1 MKVINHIVALS
12 AALIAS
18 IGIASS
24 DAKSDMI
31 DFASGTGVLIDK
43 SHVLTASHVIDDA
56 DEISVEFSEGMPRKA
71 TVYRKNAEEDWA
83 VLKLDAEFGAL
94 PISYASEIQL
104 GEKVYTLGF
113 PSASLLGKSI
123 KYTDGS
129 VSALTGMMDDAKTF
143 QISAPI
149 QPGNSG
155 GPIFD
160 EKGRVVGI
168 VLSCLDPRK
177 FFQHTGGALPQ
188 AVNFGLKIQ
197 NVVAQTTE
205 ISFVKD
211 ENRTVTQNHKSTC
224 FIRTRQKISLDKPS
238 VYRKNGV
245 KVSNAKDSK
254 STNSDNSIFDYS
266 KVSQR
271 YRQLAQYLENV
282 ANGRFTTLG
291 GDALDTS
298 SEAGV
303 MALELDIEKAN
314 KFLII
319 EGLSLVLYKMTE
331 LTKSTIEGQ
340 TLELYSR
347 AKDSLW
353 ELKKKNGLV
362 NHKWGEQTF
371 WGLKLGSKVSV
382 VSTNY
387 LDGYGL
393 KCYIYNK
400 LSIDGNWNN
409 LEYRLPDYN
418 NVHEKKI
425 DSYLC
430 GSIDPAKIASRER
443 RLANH
448 EEWPVLIFPCR
459 RKQSFRG
466 NDCFCLITSMDGV
479 LVGIHWK
486 GKGKPHTKELVEL
499 FEIKYKIHF
508 KRKFPNDLSNGNVGY
523 YEGEYRLPFNDDRV
537 YKEKGIDKTP
547 YAYEDKDIRIYI
559 RASATWPRGTYR
571 RFEQDVEE
579 EVVVFL
585 GNFEELIKQGK
596 LKVETEKLS
605 KPADIPGS
613 DSL

>member
-1 MKVINHIVALS
+1 MKVINRIVVLLVAL
-12 AALIAS
+12 LAS
-18 IGIASS
+18 TGIASS
-24 DAKSDMI
+24 DVKSDMI

-56 DEISVEFSEGMPRKA
+56 DEILVEFSDGMPIKA
-71 TVYRKNAEEDWA
+71 TTYRTNAEEDWA
-83 VLKLDAEFGAL
+83 VLKLDAECKVL
-94 PISYASEIQL
+94 PISYVPEIQL
-104 GEKVYTLGF
+104 GDKVYTLGF

-160 EKGRVVGI
+160 GKGRVVGI

-197 NVVAQTTE
+197 NVVAQTTG

-254 STNSDNSIFDYS
+254 SANSDNSIFDYS

-314 KFLII
+314 KFLVI
-319 EGLSLVLYKMTE
+319 EGLSLVLYRTTE
-331 LTKSTIEGQ
+331 LSRSTIDGQ
-340 TLELYSR
+340 TLVLYSN

-353 ELKKKNGLV
+353 ELKKKHGLV
-362 NHKWGEQTF
+362 RQKWGEQTF
-371 WGLKLGSKVSV
+371 WGLKLGSKIQVY
-382 VSTNY
+382 STNY
-387 LDGYGL
+387 VNVVGV
-393 KCYIYNK
+393 KCCDYK
-400 LSIDGNWNN
+400 LNIDGINN
-409 LEYRLPDYN
+409 DFEYQLADYRYHIN
-418 NVHEKKI
+418 
-425 DSYLC
+425 
-430 GSIDPAKIASRER
+430 PANPAGRER

-448 EEWPVLIFPCR
+448 EEWPVLIFPCK
-459 RKQSFRG
+459 RKKSFRG
-466 NDCFCLITSMDGV
+466 SDEFCLITSQDGV
-479 LVGIHWK
+479 LVGIHWEGEK
-486 GKGKPHTKELVEL
+486 GQDIESKSKEIIEL
-499 FEIKYKIHF
+499 FEAKYKIHF
-508 KRKFPNDLSNGNVGY
+508 QRKLPKEFSNGGRMFYGVDKHRFHG
-523 YEGEYRLPFNDDRV
+523 GDEYNFLTFKDGIS
-537 YKEKGIDKTP
+537 KKSIDKSP
-547 YAYEDKDIRIYI
+547 YAYEDEDIRIYI
-559 RASATWPRGTYR
+559 RAAVGKSGY
-571 RFEQDVEE
+571 FNFE

-585 GNFEELIKQGK
+585 GNFEEIIKQGK
-596 LKVETEKLS
+596 LKAELERLTN
-605 KPADIPGS
+605 PIDFPGS

>member
-56 DEISVEFSEGMPRKA
+56 DEILVEFSDGMPRKA

-129 VSALTGMMDDAKTF
+129 ASALTGMMDDAKTF

-197 NVVAQTTE
+197 DVVAQTTE

-238 VYRKNGV
+238 VYRQNGV
-245 KVSNAKDSK
+245 KVSNAKDSL
-254 STNSDNSIFDYS
+254 SGNSDNLVFDYS

-298 SEAGV
+298 SEEGISV
-303 MALELDIEKAN
+303 LEADIEKAN

-353 ELKKKNGLV
+353 ELRKKNGLV

-371 WGLKLGSKVSV
+371 WGLKLGSKIQV
-382 VSTNY
+382 VAKDYPNRLISRKY
-387 LDGYGL
+387 E
-393 KCYIYNK
+393 
-400 LSIDGNWNN
+400 LSIDSKCEN
-409 LEYRLPDYN
+409 LGYRLPDYN
-418 NVHEKKI
+418 NVLKMLKETEG
-425 DSYLC
+425 YRF

-448 EEWPVLIFPCR
+448 EELPVLIFPCVR
-459 RKQSFRG
+459 EQSFRG

-613 DSL
+613 DLL

>member
-1 MKVINHIVALS
+1 MKVVNHLIALS
-12 AALIAS
+12 TVLIAS
-18 IGIASS
+18 VGIASS
-24 DAKSDMI
+24 DAKSEMI
-31 DFASGTGVLIDK
+31 DFASGTGMLIDK
-43 SHVLTASHVIDDA
+43 NHVLTASHVIDDA
-56 DEISVEFSEGMPRKA
+56 DEILVEFSDSVSIKA

-83 VLKLDAEFGAL
+83 VLKLDAECAAL
-94 PISYASEIQL
+94 PISCASEIQL
-104 GEKVYTLGF
+104 GDKVYTLGF

-129 VSALTGMMDDAKTF
+129 VSALTGMMDDAKRF

-160 EKGRVVGI
+160 EKGRVVGV

-197 NVVAQTTE
+197 NVVAQTTG
-205 ISFVKD
+205 ITFVKD

-238 VYRKNGV
+238 VYRKNGA
-245 KVSNAKDSK
+245 KVSDAQDSK
-254 STNSDNSIFDYS
+254 SGNSDNSVFDYS

-282 ANGRFTTLG
+282 AHGCFTTLG
-291 GDALDTS
+291 GDTLDTS
-298 SEAGV
+298 SEEGIAV
-303 MALELDIEKAN
+303 LEANIDKAN

-319 EGLSLVLYKMTE
+319 EGLSLVLYKTTE
-331 LTKSTIEGQ
+331 LSRSTIDGQ
-340 TLELYSR
+340 TLALYSK
-347 AKDSLW
+347 AKNSLW
-353 ELKKKNGLV
+353 ELKKKHGLV
-362 NHKWGEQTF
+362 TQKWGEQTF
-371 WGLKLGSKVSV
+371 WGLKLGSKIQV
-382 VSTNY
+382 VVKDNY
-387 LDGYGL
+387 YSKRLISRNYE
-393 KCYIYNK
+393 
-400 LSIDGNWNN
+400 LSINGNCEN
-409 LEYRLPDYN
+409 LDYRLPDYN
-418 NVHEKKI
+418 RFTKLI
-425 DSYLC
+425 SSDLC
-430 GSIDPAKIASRER
+430 GSIDPAEIASREW

-448 EEWPVLIFPCR
+448 EELPVLIFPCE

-466 NDCFCLITSMDGV
+466 NNSFCLITSMDGV

-499 FEIKYKIHF
+499 FESKYKIHF
-508 KRKFPNDLSNGNVGY
+508 KRKFPNDLSDGDYQYHHGAY
-523 YEGEYRLPFNDDRV
+523 DFSFRYDRM
-537 YKEKGIDKTP
+537 YPEQGIDKTP
-547 YAYEDKDIRIYI
+547 YAYEDKDVRIYI
-559 RASATWPRGTYR
+559 KAARTDSRGGHN
-571 RFEQDVEE
+571 EE
-579 EVVVFL
+579 EVMVFL

-596 LKVETEKLS
+596 LKAETEKLS